1 MDGAPWYHVVM
12 WRRARNFVIVLAC
25 CLIGA
30 MLAVVLSDGRS
41 ASLPKCRPATLGQQ
55 SVPNAIETVLHQR
68 CLRDVYG
75 GDQFEHGRVHIFVAN
90 HGQRLIR
97 AALAPIATPAAYF
110 FSAVSN
116 TWATLSHDVLEVSA
130 VALKGGSG
138 WKATECYPDPASS
151 SVIVQVRGDM
161 AAAGAR
167 LHQRLPHTPIRV
179 VKDTT
184 GGGVQT
190 D

>member
-1 MDGAPWYHVVM
+1 MNGAPWYHVGM
-12 WRRARNFVIVLAC
+12 RRRARNLVIVLAC

-30 MLAVVLSDGRS
+30 MLAVVLSRGQS
-41 ASLPKCRPATLGQQ
+41 ARLPTCRLASLGQQ

-75 GDQFEHGRVHIFVAN
+75 GDELEDGRVHIFVAN

-110 FSAVSN
+110 FSAVST

-130 VALKGGSG
+130 LALKGGSG
-138 WKATECYPDPASS
+138 WKATQCHPDPARS
-151 SVIVQVRGDM
+151 SVIVQVRGDRT
-161 AAAGAR
+161 AADAR

-179 VKDTT
+179 VKDTA
-184 GGGVQT
+184 GGGAQP